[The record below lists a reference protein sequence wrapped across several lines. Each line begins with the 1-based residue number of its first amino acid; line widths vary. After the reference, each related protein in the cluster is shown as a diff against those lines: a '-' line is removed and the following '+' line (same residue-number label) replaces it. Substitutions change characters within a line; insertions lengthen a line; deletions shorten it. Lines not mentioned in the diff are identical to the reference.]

1 MTGTGILLGAALR
14 RDRLT
19 VVLWLV
25 AVAGLWSAGV
35 SGVGAAFDEQARR
48 GLVALLSAQPALLLV
63 RGAPAG
69 TSLGAVMFVS
79 TFAFLAVMVG
89 FMMTFFAVRHS
100 RGDEDAGRAELVRG
114 TAVGRWAPLVSTL
127 LAGAIE
133 LLVVC
138 GVTFAA
144 SVALGLPVLGSLLLA
159 AALAGVGVT
168 AMLVGLLAGQVF
180 PTSRA
185 ANGAASIV
193 VGAWFFVRGI
203 GDALGEPS
211 ADLTRVV
218 SAWPSWASPIGWGA
232 LAHPFTDEPWSP
244 DGTPLLLFIAAAVVL
259 GGIVIALEGRRELGR
274 SLLPERPGRARG
286 SAWLGWHPAGSPVG
300 LTARLL
306 LGGGIAWTVVGIVL
320 GVMAGRVV
328 PLIATDLDDN
338 PTLRALIEQL
348 GAEGGGDTEATFI
361 TAIAGILGVI
371 ASAGAMQAVLRLR
384 HEEQAHGELVLAT
397 PVRRSGWLGS
407 HLLLGAVI
415 GVATL
420 AAFTVVTGASLATS
434 ADARWDQVVGIAV
447 THLPLVAIYL
457 AVGAAL
463 VAFLPSTVAWLG
475 WVLLIGLML
484 VGEFAPLFGEAWEWI
499 ENLSPF
505 HWVANPLAAQPDWTG
520 SWWLLGIAAA
530 LLAASALR
538 FRRRDVLV

>member
-1 MTGTGILLGAALR
+1 MTGTGILLAAALR

-19 VVLWLV
+19 VVLWVLG
-25 AVAGLWSAGV
+25 VAGLWAAVVG
-35 SGVGAAFDEQARR
+35 GVGAAFDEAGRR
-48 GLVALLSAQPALLLV
+48 GLVALLSAQPGLLLL
-63 RGAPAG
+63 RGAPSG

-79 TFAFLAVMVG
+79 TYAFLAVMVA

-114 TAVGRWAPLVSTL
+114 TAVGRWAPLVAIL
-127 LAGAIE
+127 VAGAIE

-138 GVTFAA
+138 AATFGA

-168 AMLVGLLAGQVF
+168 AMLVGLLAGQVL

-185 ANGAASIV
+185 ANGAASLI

-211 ADLTRVV
+211 ADLTRVE

-232 LAHPFTDEPWSP
+232 LAHPFADEPWAP
-244 DGTPLLLFIAAAVVL
+244 DGTPLLLFVAAAAALALVV
-259 GGIVIALEGRRELGR
+259 VALESRRELGR
-274 SLLPERPGRARG
+274 SLLPERAGRGAG
-286 SAWLGWHPAGSPVG
+286 SAMLGWHPVGAPLG
-300 LTARLL
+300 LTGRLL
-306 LGGGIAWTVVGIVL
+306 RGATIGWVVVGVVMGVL
-320 GVMAGRVV
+320 AGRMA
-328 PLIATDLDDN
+328 PIIAGALDDN
-338 PTLRALIEQL
+338 PTLRALVAQL
-348 GAEGGGDTEATFI
+348 GEEGGGDSEGTFI

-371 ASAGAMQAVLRLR
+371 ASAAAMQAVLRLR

-407 HLLLGAVI
+407 HALLGVLAAL
-415 GVATL
+415 ATL
-420 AAFTVVTGASLATS
+420 AAFTVVTGASLA
-434 ADARWDQVVGIAV
+434 ADGDDRWGQLVAIAV
-447 THLPLVAIYL
+447 THLPLIAIYL

-484 VGEFAPLFGEAWEWI
+484 VGQFAPLLGDAWGWI

-505 HWVANPLAAQPDWTG
+505 HWIANPLAAEPDWTG

-530 LLAASALR
+530 LLAASAVR
-538 FRRRDVLV
+538 FRRRDALV